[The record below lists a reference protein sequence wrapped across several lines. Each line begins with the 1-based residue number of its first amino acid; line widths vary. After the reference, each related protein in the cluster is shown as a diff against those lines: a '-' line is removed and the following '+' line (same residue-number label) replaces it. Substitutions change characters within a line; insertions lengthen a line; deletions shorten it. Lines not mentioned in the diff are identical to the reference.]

1 MSGSVGVIYRQFS
14 VSLAISILFS
24 GFTALTMTPALCA
37 TLLKPIPKGH
47 HVERKGLYGWFNRHF
62 GRLTSGYSA
71 MNTRLIASAGRMML
85 AFVVIV
91 VVLGFTYTR
100 LPSAFLPTE
109 DQGYV
114 MTDIQLPPGA
124 TYQRTLA
131 TTQQM
136 ENYYLERSAVADIMS
151 LQGFSFSGGGQN
163 AGGVRDVQGLGRAFA
178 RRVGHGRG
186 GAVQRRVPELRGWHT
201 VFRGAATD

>member
-1 MSGSVGVIYRQFS
+1 MKQISGAIVGITLVLAAVFLPLAFMSGSVGVIYRQFS

-114 MTDIQLPPGA
+114 MTDIQLPHGA

-151 LQGFSFSGGGQN
+151 LQGFSFSGG
-163 AGGVRDVQGLGRAFA
+163 VRTPA
-178 RRVGHGRG
+178 RRS
-186 GAVQRRVPELRGWHT
+186 
-201 VFRGAATD
+201 